1 MMNRLAI
8 AATFVSLCA
17 TSATFAS
24 DPPAS
29 FTLTGTVRDFK
40 ERTAPGGHPDFEA
53 LREVKDGYGLRFKSV
68 LEDLDADGKPV
79 FSGTGVV
86 PWGSSWTLS
95 DGTPVSPRVYDLI
108 RSSGGAVAPPPIGV
122 FTRPV
127 VVGSTSTFHQ
137 WFRDFPGVNNSC
149 SLEIEL
155 VRRPDGLYVFDSA
168 TMEPYASR
176 GGFFPIDGLL
186 FGNSGGTPD
195 HNYHFTYEIEADFVY
210 EADAGQVF
218 TFTGDDDVYVFID
231 GKLVIDLGGVHA
243 AATQSVPLGQL
254 GLEDGQKY
262 RMKFFFAE
270 RQRVESNFRITTNL
284 LLSSTGSQLVTAAF
298 D

>member
-40 ERTAPGGHPDFEA
+40 ERTAPGGHPDFEF
-53 LREVKDGYGLRFKSV
+53 GISGLAFKNV
-68 LEDLDADGKPV
+68 LEDLDDDGKPV
-79 FSGTGVV
+79 FSGTGIL
-86 PWGSSWTLS
+86 PGRGIWMLG
-95 DGTPVSPRVYDLI
+95 DGTRISPRVYDLVRAAGGEVGPEPYRI
-108 RSSGGAVAPPPIGV
+108 RTTTGAVNSSA
-122 FTRPV
+122 
-127 VVGSTSTFHQ
+127 TFHQ
-137 WFRDFPGVNNSC
+137 WFRDVPGVNTSR

-155 VRRPDGLYVFDSA
+155 VRQPDGLYVFDSA

-176 GGFFPIDGLL
+176 GGFFPIDGEL

-195 HNYHFTYEIEADFVY
+195 HNYHFTYEIVADFAFD
-210 EADAGQVF
+210 ADARQVF

-231 GKLVIDLGGVHA
+231 GKLVIDLGGVHD
-243 AATQSVPLGQL
+243 AATQTIPLGQL
-254 GLEDGQKY
+254 GLVDGQSY
-262 RMKFFFAE
+262 RMHFFFAE